1 MNASAPTSKPRGRPR
16 DPRTDEVILEAA
28 LRLVAEVGFDRMTI
42 EALATRAGVGK
53 PTIYLRWPGGKAEV
67 VASAIMARRNALD
80 GAADLDTGNLRGDL
94 CALVRFFVE
103 RMTRDAPLA
112 AGLTCQLRESPELAR
127 VFRDHAVEQE
137 RERTR
142 ALLRRAAARGEV
154 ADAAAVTPLFP
165 DVAPSLIYTRV
176 LLAGEP
182 VDAAFV
188 DTLVDDVLLPI
199 LTPSAEGPA

>member
-16 DPRTDEVILEAA
+16 DPRTDEAILDAA
-28 LRLVAEVGFDRMTI
+28 LHLVAEVGFDRMTI

-67 VASAIMARRNALD
+67 VASAIMARRDALD
-80 GAADLDTGNLRGDL
+80 GTADLDTGSLRGDL
-94 CALVRFFVE
+94 CALVRYFVE
-103 RMTRDAPLA
+103 RVTRDAPLT
-112 AGLTCQLRESPELAR
+112 AGLTCQLRESPELAS

-188 DTLVDDVLLPI
+188 DSLVDDVLLPI